1 MKIFCIGRNYVDH
14 AKELNNKVP
23 SQPMVFMKPPTALLI
38 NGAPFYY
45 PDFSKNIHY
54 EAELVVKIAKNG
66 KCVAEEFALDYISSM
81 TIGLDLTARDLQ
93 QTCKE
98 KGHPWEIAKGFD
110 NSAVLGKWI
119 PFEKSK
125 SKDLSFTLK
134 VNDKQVQS
142 GHTNDLIFQL
152 ETLIAHISKFFT
164 IQQGDLIYTG
174 TPAGVGPIK
183 IGDHLVGSL
192 EGQELMQCVVK

>member
-38 NGAPFYY
+38 NDAPFYY
-45 PDFSKNIHY
+45 PDFSSNIHY
-54 EAELVVKIAKNG
+54 EAELVVKISKNG
-66 KCVAEEFALDYISSM
+66 KCIAEEFALDYISTM

-93 QTCKE
+93 QTCKD

-119 PFEKSK
+119 SFEKSK
-125 SKDLSFTLK
+125 AKDLSFSLK
-134 VNDKQVQS
+134 VNDKQVQE
-142 GHTNDLIFQL
+142 GHTKDLIFSL

-174 TPAGVGPIK
+174 TPAGVGPIH
-183 IGDHLVGSL
+183 IGDRLSGSL
-192 EGQELMQCVVK
+192 EGQELLQCTIK